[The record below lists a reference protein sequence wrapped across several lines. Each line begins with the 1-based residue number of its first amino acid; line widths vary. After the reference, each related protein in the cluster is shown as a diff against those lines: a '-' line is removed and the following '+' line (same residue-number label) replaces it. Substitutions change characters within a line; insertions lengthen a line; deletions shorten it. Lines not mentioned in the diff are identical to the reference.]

1 MEEGASEVFSLPEV
15 CWVLEACC
23 CRAAWLSPGTFLG
36 KTVGLRVLLTA
47 ARCRSPA
54 RGIRLWSDPWWKSRA
69 GKETPSSWTVSPSS
83 SLYWWGLI
91 LCQLTEKKKTLKRA
105 HIPFCWA
112 GNPLVTGTDQELKA
126 IWVSPGKQVK
136 NHHYKA
142 KGFAG
147 ISAWVGKIPWGRKW
161 QITPVFLPGKSHGF
175 WRAIAHGLQKSDTT
189 EWLNHHHKAKRW
201 RGTNL
206 FAMWRMKIKV
216 NIN

>member
-1 MEEGASEVFSLPEV
+1 MKEQSRERNPFLLNGFSIFLP
-15 CWVLEACC
+15 
-23 CRAAWLSPGTFLG
+23 
-36 KTVGLRVLLTA
+36 LLM
-47 ARCRSPA
+47 
-54 RGIRLWSDPWWKSRA
+54 RLNI
-69 GKETPSSWTVSPSS
+69 VSADR
-83 SLYWWGLI
+83 
-91 LCQLTEKKKTLKRA
+91 KKKTLKRA

-147 ISAWVGKIPWGRKW
+147 ISAWVGKIPWRRKW